1 MTARP
6 RFSGPAAARVVF
18 PGLVSVALLWITAVP
33 AVSGGTAADD
43 GLPDGPGKR
52 ILDASC
58 TACHGLDEVTKFK
71 GFYTRAQWRDVVVT
85 MVDYGATVAP
95 ADVEVLADYLA
106 EHLGKK

>member
-6 RFSGPAAARVVF
+6 RFSGPAAARAVF
-18 PGLVSVALLWITAVP
+18 PGLFGVALLWITAVS
-33 AVSGGTAADD
+33 AVFGGVAADD
-43 GLPDGPGKR
+43 GLPDGLGKR